1 MAANKIKSHAK
12 INLVLNITG
21 KGFLLHRIESV
32 VAFVSLHDVISIKKI
47 NSDNHKILFSGMF
60 ANNIGKNNTV
70 SHLLRILEKKK
81 LLGNLKYQIKI
92 NKHIPSQS
100 GLGGGSMNAA
110 NILRYFL
117 KKKIIK
123 ISKKEIGK
131 ICMQIGSDV
140 ILGLSN
146 KNTILTS
153 KNIIKNFS
161 GCAKIYTLIVKPNFG
176 CSTKDI
182 YSLVKKYNKPLINK
196 PHKKIFDLETLKKM
210 ENSLEKVVLS
220 KYPQLR
226 FMKSYLEKFLNPV
239 FVRMTGSGS
248 ALVAYYRTKKRC
260 ENAKKMFSKKYK
272 NCWCIAS
279 KTI

>member
-1 MAANKIKSHAK
+1 
-12 INLVLNITG
+12 
-21 KGFLLHRIESV
+21 
-32 VAFVSLHDVISIKKI
+32 
-47 NSDNHKILFSGMF
+47 
-60 ANNIGKNNTV
+60 
-70 SHLLRILEKKK
+70 
-81 LLGNLKYQIKI
+81 
-92 NKHIPSQS
+92 
-100 GLGGGSMNAA
+100 MNAA

-123 ISKKEIGK
+123 ISKKEIIK
-131 ICMQIGSDV
+131 ICKQIGSDV

-153 KNIIKNFS
+153 KNVIKNFS
-161 GCAKIYTLIVKPNFG
+161 GCTKIHTLIVKPNFG

-182 YSLVKKYNKPLINK
+182 YSLVKEYNKPILNN
-196 PHKKIFDLETLKKM
+196 PHKKMFDLETLKKM
-210 ENSLEKVVLS
+210 ENSLEKVALS
-220 KYPQLR
+220 KHPQLR

-260 ENAKKMFSKKYK
+260 ENAKKLFSKKYR
-272 NCWCIAS
+272 NCWCIVS